1 MKKLY
6 TVLTFLSVILTVQN
20 TNSFGQATPAI
31 LTYTT
36 VGTTTYTVPAGV
48 ASLTI
53 TAKGGKGGTNGDSTS
68 HLNTG
73 GAGAC
78 AVATYT
84 VTPGLVANI
93 YVGGRGDNGVP
104 SAGGPTNGGFNGG
117 GKGQFITSSVSGG
130 GGGGASDVRFSGTAL
145 SDRVI
150 VGAGGGGAGSACG
163 AHREDGGI
171 GGGYTGA
178 AGLST
183 CPTIAPS
190 VGGGGATTGAPGA
203 GGTATG
209 SGSPGSPGVVGIG
222 GNGGSSTSG
231 GGGGGGY
238 YGGGGGQFG
247 GGGGG
252 SSYTGTG
259 TSASATANCNL
270 GGGVVTIQENCIPQT
285 ITATRTQICPYET
298 LTLSDN
304 VSGGTWSSANPAV
317 GTIDPTTGVF
327 SGTFPGSPVVQ
338 TVAIT
343 YTAGPCKLSFTVT
356 VNPLPATITGSKAIC
371 SGLTSQLSNATPAGT
386 WSSSGVGSVDAFGL
400 LSGTTGAS
408 PGTGTVTYTEPVHGC
423 YITAPTIVNPLPA
436 PITGT
441 FQACVGLTQTLS
453 DATPGGTFSNVN
465 PFLTGVAGNVVTGLA
480 FGVDTIIYTLTATG
494 CVATHEFTVNPLPA
508 TPIGASAICQ
518 GNTTTLNDVDGPG
531 TWSTSA
537 TAASVVSGTGVVTGL
552 NVGLA
557 QSTAI
562 ITYTLNTTGCINT
575 FVVSVNPLPVNTYS
589 MTPTTGHYCAGT
601 LGVDVQLSNT
611 QLGFQYDLYNGATL
625 VTTLLGG
632 GGPLDFG
639 LQLLGT
645 YHVVA
650 TDTRYPT
657 GCTSNM
663 TGVANIIEDPL
674 PNPISGASGVCAG
687 STTTLSDAGG
697 GTWASSDP
705 SIATINS
712 SGVVT
717 GVALSRGTVTITYTL
732 PVTGCI
738 MTKTMTIAPNYP
750 IYGITTA
757 CNGGTISLS
766 DTSDFSF
773 GGGAWS
779 GIGVTVVGTGSTA
792 TVTKTAPGT
801 GTGTVSYISSAG
813 CVATT
818 TVTFTPLDPITGPV
832 PAMVCEGSVIT
843 LANPNAGGT
852 WSSSAT
858 CAATVDVSG
867 NVTGISSTLCASTAT
882 ITYTLPTGCAA
893 TLTVTIN
900 PTPAP
905 ISGTA
910 VTCPG
915 LTSGL
920 SDALGGGVWSNSCTT
935 LFTVSS
941 SGVVT
946 ALTAGTCTISYTM
959 PVTGCQATITYT
971 VNPLPNPITGTAAVC
986 QGYGTTFSATPTPG
1000 TWSSSLPGVGS
1011 IDPAT
1016 GVFVGRTPGTTTI
1029 TYTLPTGCIITQ
1041 TATVNP
1047 VPAIPVITVGKDT
1060 LCGGSSI
1067 TLSDAT
1073 AGGVWST
1080 LSGGVISTITSPPPV
1095 LTGTFVGAGGVDSV
1109 FYTTASGCRSAKGI
1123 FVRTLN
1129 AIAGPAKMCVGQTT
1143 LFTELATGGTWS
1155 SSNPAIGSVDA
1166 LGNVT
1171 ARTPGIITI
1180 KDTFATGCFVTMTVT
1195 VYALPTAIIGT
1206 PVTICNFGTTTLSDA
1221 TTGGTWSASGDAT
1234 VDAAGVVTGANILGG
1249 TATITYT
1256 VTISGCT
1263 AIGTVS
1269 VLPLDS
1275 IHGPSSICYGSSAT
1289 LTDGTAGGTWSSSD
1303 VTIATIGSTSG
1314 VISAGTIIPP
1324 GGVVTVTY
1332 TTTLGCQATK
1342 SFTVNP
1348 IGNITPVRVCLNSS
1362 VTLTDNIAGGGTWSS
1377 ISTTIALGSSTGVV
1391 TGTTV
1396 GTALIS
1402 YTIAATG
1409 CVNAISFII
1418 DPIPAPITGDFE
1430 ICKGTTT
1437 VLSDA
1442 DAFGTWSSSIT
1453 TIGTIDPTTGTAG
1466 GVNAGTT
1473 TITYKFTIT
1482 GCYTTA
1488 SLVVD
1493 DVKPIAGNLGVCVGL
1508 TTTLSDAIAGGTW
1521 SNSCASIFTVGS
1533 SSGVVS
1539 GVAQGTCTITYTNP
1553 NGCISLATVTVS
1565 PLPNAITGSPFV
1577 VCRGQT
1583 ITVSNST
1590 AGGNWSSSGNISVS
1604 PATGSSTVVTGTA
1617 AGTGTVTY
1625 TTGAGC
1631 IATQVVTVNA
1641 LSPIVTAPFRV
1652 CIGSSITL
1660 SDATTG
1666 GTWARGTGQIDIDL
1680 NTGVVTTNSLGTSI
1694 VTYTTSA
1701 GCLAFATVT
1710 VNPLPTSIFGT
1721 SAVCQGSTVTLTDA
1735 TSGGVWSSTGSVSV
1749 VGAGTTGTVTGVAGP
1764 GTGTISYTLPTTCA
1778 ATYVVTVNPLPGPI
1792 TGTRSICVGA
1802 GNSTTLTDLTAG
1814 GTWSSSNIGVGTI
1827 GTVTSNSAQV
1837 VSVGVVGTTTI
1848 SYTLSSTGCATT
1860 AIVSVN
1866 PFPAA
1871 ITGPTQ
1877 VCVNSTITVSNS
1889 LSTGVWS
1896 ITPGARATITPAVP
1910 PFSAV
1915 IFGVSAGTATISY
1928 SFPTGCAATQTLT
1941 VLPQP
1946 LAFITPIGDTNICPG
1961 SFVAL
1966 TANTGTSLSYQWY
1979 DAAGYSIIPGAIS
1992 SSYIAAPPAVTR
2004 YAVKV
2009 TDGTTGCSDTSVAM
2023 MVSPIPTSASITFSP
2038 ATTVCAGTVVTLT
2051 ASGIAATGYQWEVG
2065 GTPIAGATAVTYT
2078 PTVTGSYDAVVTNA
2092 TGCSAKSSTVSI
2104 TINPTPLGTI
2114 TVTGPATFC
2123 DGDSVLLSGESG
2135 TGLTYQWRNVGG
2147 PIPGATNMTYYAK
2160 LGDDYRVSVTNS
2172 SGCNAI
2178 SGIVTVTVKALPTGA
2193 AITASPSLV
2202 FCTGGSV
2209 TFNATSDADLFI
2221 PAATY
2226 TWYENGLP
2234 VGTTG
2239 PNLKTTTSGRYKA
2252 LVTDPATGC
2261 SVFTPEDTA
2270 VLVVTP
2276 IIAPVSSAS
2285 FCWGGSAALKAV
2297 IVGGITPT
2305 YQWYIGGVPIAG
2317 ATSGVY
2323 PAVKGGS
2330 YTVKIT
2336 STCSTTSL
2344 PIDVTENPLPN
2355 PLLTFDGA
2363 KIATQKYYVSYQ
2375 WFKDLTAISGATKYN
2390 LVPSTNGKYK
2400 VSVTDTNGCQS
2411 ISDYY
2416 ILTGWAPHVNGVQT
2430 LGSGE
2435 IRVYPNPAQNMIHI
2449 ESATEVRAVITSI
2462 DGRVLIEQSKAKD
2475 IDIKTLA
2482 NGIYTIMLYDTDGQM
2497 VKAEK
2502 LVKAAE

>member
-6 TVLTFLSVILTVQN
+6 SILTFLSVILTVQN
-20 TNSFGQATPAI
+20 THSFGQSAPAI

-36 VGTTTYTVPAGV
+36 VGTTTYTVPVGV

-53 TAKGGKGGTNGDSTS
+53 NAKGGKGGTNGDSVS
-68 HLNTG
+68 HPLNTG

-104 SAGGPTNGGFNGG
+104 TAGGPSTGGFNGG
-117 GKGQFITSSVSGG
+117 GKGQFVTSSVSGG

-163 AHREDGGI
+163 GGREAGGN
-171 GGGYTGA
+171 GGGYTGV
-178 AGLST
+178 AGVST
-183 CPTIAPS
+183 CPAIAPT

-203 GGTATG
+203 GGTSTSG
-209 SGSPGSPGVVGIG
+209 GSPGSPGVVGIG

-252 SSYTGTG
+252 SSYTGSG

-327 SGTFPGSPVVQ
+327 SGTFPGSPVLQ

-386 WSSSGVGSVDAFGL
+386 WSSTGVGSVDAFGV

-423 YITAPTIVNPLPA
+423 YITAPTTVNPLPA
-436 PITGT
+436 SITGT

-453 DATPGGTFSNVN
+453 DATPGGTFSHVN

-508 TPIGASAICQ
+508 TPTGTSMICQ

-537 TAASVVSGTGVVTGL
+537 TAASVVSGSGVVTGL

-562 ITYTLNTTGCINT
+562 ITYSLNTTGCINT
-575 FVVSVNPLPVNTYS
+575 FVVSVNPLPINTYS
-589 MTPTTGHYCAGT
+589 ITPTTGHYCAGT
-601 LGVDVQLSNT
+601 LGADVQLTNT

-625 VTTLLGG
+625 VATLLGG
-632 GGPLDFG
+632 GGVLDFG

-645 YHVVA
+645 YHIIA
-650 TDTRYPT
+650 TDNTYIT

-687 STTTLSDAGG
+687 SSTTLSDAGG

-717 GVALSRGTVTITYTL
+717 GVASTRGTVTITYTL

-757 CNGGTISLS
+757 CSGGTISLS

-773 GGGAWS
+773 GGGVWS
-779 GIGVTVVGTGSTA
+779 GIGVTVVGAGSTA
-792 TVTKTAPGT
+792 TVTKAGT
-801 GTGTVSYISSAG
+801 GTGSVSYASSVG

-832 PAMVCEGSVIT
+832 PPVVCEGSVIT
-843 LANPNAGGT
+843 LSNPNTGGT
-852 WSSSAT
+852 WSTSVT
-858 CAATVDVSG
+858 CAAVVDPLG

-910 VTCPG
+910 AACAG

-941 SGVVT
+941 AGVVT

-959 PVTGCQATITYT
+959 PTTGCLATITYT
-971 VNPLPNPITGTAAVC
+971 VNPLPNAITGTAVVC

-1011 IDPAT
+1011 IDPST
-1016 GVFVGRTPGTTTI
+1016 GVFLGRTPGTTTI
-1029 TYTLPTGCIITQ
+1029 TYTLPTGCITTR

-1067 TLSDAT
+1067 TLTDAT

-1129 AIAGPAKMCVGQTT
+1129 AIVGPTKMCVGQTV
-1143 LFTELATGGTWS
+1143 LFTEVAAGGTWS

-1171 ARTPGIITI
+1171 ARAPGIITI
-1180 KDTFATGCFVTMTVT
+1180 KDTFSTGCFVTMTVT
-1195 VYALPTAIIGT
+1195 VYALPSPITGT
-1206 PVTICNFGTTTLSDA
+1206 PLTICNFSTGTLSDA
-1221 TTGGTWSASGDAT
+1221 TGGGTWTASGDAT
-1234 VDAAGVVTGANILGG
+1234 VNASGVVTGANILGG

-1263 AIGTVS
+1263 ATAIVS
-1269 VLPLDS
+1269 VSPLDS

-1289 LTDGTAGGTWSSSD
+1289 LTDGTAGGTWSSSN
-1303 VTIATIGSTSG
+1303 TNIADIGSTSG
-1314 VISAGTIIPP
+1314 VISAGPIIPP
-1324 GGVVTVTY
+1324 GGVVTVSY
-1332 TTTLGCQATK
+1332 TTTLACVATK
-1342 SFTVNP
+1342 TFTVNP
-1348 IGNITPVRVCLNSS
+1348 IGKITPDRVCVNSS

-1377 ISTTIALGSSTGVV
+1377 ISTTISIGSSSGIV

-1396 GTALIS
+1396 GTALVS

-1409 CVNAISFII
+1409 CTNSIIFII
-1418 DPIPAPITGDFE
+1418 DPVPSPILGDLE

-1442 DAFGTWSSSIT
+1442 DAFGAWTSSIT
-1453 TIGTIDPTTGTAG
+1453 AVGTIDPTTGTAG
-1466 GVNAGTT
+1466 GISAGTT
-1473 TITYKFTIT
+1473 TITYKFTGLT
-1482 GCYTTA
+1482 GCYSTA
-1488 SLVVD
+1488 TLVVD
-1493 DVKPIAGNLGVCVGL
+1493 DVQPIAGTRSVCVGG
-1508 TTTLSDAIAGGTW
+1508 TTNLSDAIGGGTW
-1521 SNSCASIFTVGS
+1521 SNLCGAIYTIGT
-1533 SSGVVS
+1533 SSGVVT
-1539 GVAQGTCTITYTNP
+1539 GVSAGTCTVTYTNP
-1553 NGCISLATVTVS
+1553 KGCTSVATVTVS
-1565 PLPNAITGSPFV
+1565 PLPNAITGAPFT

-1583 ITVSNST
+1583 ITVTDVT
-1590 AGGNWSSSGNISVS
+1590 AGGGTWSASGNISV
-1604 PATGSSTVVTGTA
+1604 PPLSSGTSVVVTGTA
-1617 AGTGTVTY
+1617 AGTGTVTF

-1631 IATQVVTVNA
+1631 FTTQTVTVNA
-1641 LSPIVTAPFRV
+1641 FAPIVTAPFSV
-1652 CIGSSITL
+1652 CLGSSIKL
-1660 SDATTG
+1660 SDAVTG
-1666 GTWARGTGQIDIDL
+1666 GVWSRGATTIDI
-1680 NTGVVTTNSLGTSI
+1680 NSGTGVVTTNALGTSV
-1694 VTYTTSA
+1694 VTYTIGSCVA
-1701 GCLAFATVT
+1701 NATVT
-1710 VNPLPTSIFGT
+1710 VNPLPSSIFGT

-1735 TSGGVWSSTGSVSV
+1735 TAGGVWSSVGSVSV
-1749 VGAGTTGTVTGVAGP
+1749 VGVGTTGTVTGVTGP

-1778 ATYVVTVNPLPGPI
+1778 ATYVVTVNPLPGAI
-1792 TGTRSICVGA
+1792 TGVRSICVGA

-1827 GTVTSNSAQV
+1827 GTVTANSAQV

-1848 SYTLSSTGCATT
+1848 SYTLSSTGCAIT

-1928 SFPTGCAATQTLT
+1928 AFPTGCAATQTLT
-1941 VLPQP
+1941 VLPLP

-1979 DAAGYSIIPGAIS
+1979 DAAGYSIITGAIS
-1992 SSYIAAPPAVTR
+1992 SSYIAAPPVITR

-2009 TDGTTGCSDTSVAM
+2009 TDGSTGCSDTSLAM

-2078 PTVTGSYDAVVTNA
+2078 PTVTGTYDAVVTNA
-2092 TGCSAKSSTVSI
+2092 TGCSAKSGTVSI
-2104 TINPTPLGTI
+2104 TINPAPLGTI
-2114 TVTGPATFC
+2114 TVTGPASFC
-2123 DGDSVLLSGESG
+2123 AGDSVLLSGETG
-2135 TGLTYQWRNVGG
+2135 TGLTYQWRNIGG

-2160 LGDDYRVSVTNS
+2160 LGDNYRVSVTNS
-2172 SGCNAI
+2172 SGCSAI
-2178 SGIVTVTVKALPTGA
+2178 SGIVTVIVKALPTGA
-2193 AITASPSLV
+2193 ALSAIKPLV

-2209 TFNATSDADLFI
+2209 TIHASADAD
-2221 PAATY
+2221 PTATY
-2226 TWYENGLP
+2226 RWYENDLP
-2234 VGTTG
+2234 IGTTG
-2239 PNLKTTTSGRYKA
+2239 PDLTVTTSGRYKA

-2261 SVFTPEDTA
+2261 TAFTPVDTT

-2276 IIAPVSSAS
+2276 IIAPISSAS

-2317 ATSGVY
+2317 ATSNIY

-2330 YTVKIT
+2330 YTVRIT

-2375 WFKDLTAISGATKYN
+2375 WFKDLVAISGATKYN

-2416 ILTGWAPHVNGVQT
+2416 ILTGWTPHVNGVRT
-2430 LGSGE
+2430 LASGE
-2435 IRVYPNPAQNMIHI
+2435 IRVYPNPAQSMIHI
-2449 ESATEVRAVITSI
+2449 ESATQVRAVITSI

-2502 LVKAAE
+2502 LVKASE